1 MKERV
6 ILAANVA
13 QGRSRAGRIIL
24 EIIATVLIAAALGTS
39 HAQVSSQASA
49 TRAQSRANPV
59 AVPDGLAG
67 AKGEAPGSPR
77 VRLR

>member
-6 ILAANVA
+6 ILGANVA

-39 HAQVSSQASA
+39 HAQMSSQASA
-49 TRAQSRANPV
+49 TRAQARANSM
-59 AVPDGLAG
+59 ARPDGPAAAHPARRG
-67 AKGEAPGSPR
+67 CPY
-77 VRLR
+77 